1 MPPRSLQTAAL
12 GMKTQ
17 QTSIDNIANN
27 LANAN
32 TTGFKR
38 SRAVFQDLLY
48 QNVQASG
55 EGETDAGSS
64 PSELQ
69 IGHGSTAVATVRNF
83 SQGSLDRTGNS
94 LDLAINGGGFFQ
106 VRRPDGTLAYTR
118 DGTFTLSS
126 EGNIVTQT
134 GLQVEPNINV
144 PQDAVEIS
152 VNQEGVV
159 KARLQGENEMIE
171 LGQLELA
178 RFSNANGLRA
188 VGGNLY
194 EQTESSGEPFIGTP
208 GRDGLGTVR
217 QGFLEKGNVEVV
229 QEMTSLIQAQRTYEL
244 NSRMVT
250 TSDEM
255 MQTANNVKR

>member
-12 GMKTQ
+12 GMNAQ
-17 QTSIDNIANN
+17 QTKVDNIANN

-48 QNVQASG
+48 QNVQADG
-55 EGETDAGSS
+55 AGGDNGAE
-64 PSELQ
+64 PAELQ
-69 IGHGSTAVATVRNF
+69 MGHGATTVATVRNF
-83 SQGSLDRTGNS
+83 SQGSFAETGNA
-94 LDLAINGGGFFQ
+94 LNLAINGDGFFQ
-106 VRRPDGTLAYTR
+106 VRRPDGSLAFTR

-134 GLQVEPNINV
+134 GQKVEPNINV
-144 PQDAVEIS
+144 PPDAVEIDI
-152 VNQEGVV
+152 NKEGVV
-159 KARLQGENEMIE
+159 SARLQGEAEMME

-178 RFSNANGLRA
+178 RFSNSNGLRA

-194 EQTESSGEPFIGTP
+194 EQTEASGEPFLGAP
-208 GRDGLGTVR
+208 GRNGMGSVR

-229 QEMTSLIQAQRTYEL
+229 KEMTSLIQAQRTYEL
-244 NSRMVT
+244 NSKMVQ
-250 TSDEM
+250 TSDNM

>member
-12 GMKTQ
+12 GMEAQ

-27 LANAN
+27 LSNAN
-32 TTGFKR
+32 TTGYKR
-38 SRAVFQDLLY
+38 SRVVFQDLLY
-48 QNVQASG
+48 ENVQASA
-55 EGETDAGSS
+55 EGETDGAE
-64 PSELQ
+64 PAELQ
-69 IGHGSTAVATVRNF
+69 IGSGATSVATVRNF
-83 SQGSLDRTGNS
+83 SQGSFSKTGNS
-94 LDLAINGGGFFQ
+94 LDLAINGDGFFQ
-106 VRRPDGTLAYTR
+106 VQRPDGSLAYTR

-134 GLQVEPNINV
+134 GLQVQPNLNV
-144 PQDAVEIS
+144 PPNAVEIS

-159 KARLQGENEMIE
+159 KARLQGESEMVE

-178 RFSNANGLRA
+178 RFSNSGGLRPT
-188 VGGNLY
+188 GGNLY
-194 EQTESSGEPFIGTP
+194 EQTEASGEPFIGTP

-217 QGFLEKGNVEVV
+217 QGFLEKGNVKVV

>member
-12 GMKTQ
+12 GMKAQ
-17 QTSIDNIANN
+17 QTKVDNIANN

-55 EGETDAGSS
+55 EGETGTGEPA
-64 PSELQ
+64 ELQ
-69 IGHGSTAVATVRNF
+69 MGHGATAVATVRNF
-83 SQGSLDRTGNS
+83 SQGGFAETGNS
-94 LDLAINGGGFFQ
+94 LDLAINGDGFFQ
-106 VRRPDGTLAYTR
+106 VRRPDGSIAYTR

-126 EGNIVTQT
+126 DGNIVTQT
-134 GLQVEPNINV
+134 GMQVQPSINV
-144 PQDAVEIS
+144 PPDAVEIA
-152 VNQEGVV
+152 VNKEGVV
-159 KARLQGENEMIE
+159 SARLQGESEMIE

-178 RFSNANGLRA
+178 RFTNAAGLRA
-188 VGGNLY
+188 KGGNLY
-194 EQTESSGEPFIGTP
+194 EQTEASGEPFLGAP
-208 GRDGLGTVR
+208 GRNGMGSVR

-229 QEMTSLIQAQRTYEL
+229 KEMTSLIEAQRTYEL
-244 NSRMVT
+244 NSKMVK
-250 TSDEM
+250 TSDNM

>member
-12 GMKTQ
+12 GMTAQ
-17 QTSIDNIANN
+17 QTKVDNIANN
-27 LANAN
+27 LANAS

-55 EGETDAGSS
+55 EGETGTGEPA
-64 PSELQ
+64 ELQ
-69 IGHGSTAVATVRNF
+69 MGHGSTAVATARNF
-83 SQGSLDRTGNS
+83 SQGGFAETGNS
-94 LDLAINGGGFFQ
+94 LDLALNGDGFFQ
-106 VRRPDGTLAYTR
+106 VRRPDGSIAFTR

-134 GLQVEPNINV
+134 GLEVEPSINV
-144 PQDAVEIS
+144 PPDAVEIA

-159 KARLQGENEMIE
+159 SARLQGESEMIE

-178 RFSNANGLRA
+178 RFSNTAGLRA

-194 EQTESSGEPFIGTP
+194 EQTEASGEPFLGAP
-208 GRDGLGTVR
+208 GRNGMGTVR

-229 QEMTSLIQAQRTYEL
+229 KEMTSLIEAQRTYEL
-244 NSRMVT
+244 NSKMVKA
-250 TSDEM
+250 SDNM

>member
-12 GMKTQ
+12 GMNTQ
-17 QTSIDNIANN
+17 QTRVDNIANN

-48 QNVQASG
+48 QNVQADGAG
-55 EGETDAGSS
+55 EETGAE
-64 PSELQ
+64 PAELQ
-69 IGHGSTAVATVRNF
+69 MGHGSTTVSTMRNF
-83 SQGSLDRTGNS
+83 SQGGFTETGNS
-94 LDLAINGGGFFQ
+94 LNMAINGEGFFQ
-106 VRRPDGTLAYTR
+106 VRRPDGSLAYTR

-134 GLQVEPNINV
+134 GMQVEPNINI
-144 PQDAVEIS
+144 PPDAMEID
-152 VNQEGVV
+152 VNKEGVV
-159 KARLQGENEMIE
+159 SARLQGESEMVE
-171 LGQLELA
+171 LGQIELA
-178 RFSNANGLRA
+178 RFSNENGLRA

-194 EQTESSGEPFIGTP
+194 ERTEASGEPFLGAP
-208 GRDGLGTVR
+208 GRNGMGTVR

-229 QEMTSLIQAQRTYEL
+229 KEMTSLIQAQRTYEL
-244 NSRMVT
+244 NSKMVK
-250 TSDEM
+250 TSDNM

>member
-12 GMKTQ
+12 GMKAQ
-17 QTSIDNIANN
+17 QTKVNNIANN

-48 QNVQASG
+48 QNVQADGAGEDSG
-55 EGETDAGSS
+55 AEPA
-64 PSELQ
+64 ELQ
-69 IGHGSTAVATVRNF
+69 IGHGVTTVATVRNF
-83 SQGSLDRTGNS
+83 SQGSFAETGNA
-94 LDLAINGGGFFQ
+94 LNLAINGDGFFQ
-106 VRRPDGTLAYTR
+106 VRQPDGSLAFTR

-126 EGNIVTQT
+126 DGNIVTQT
-134 GLQVEPNINV
+134 GQQVVPSINV
-144 PQDAVEIS
+144 PPDAVEVDI
-152 VNQEGVV
+152 NKEGVV
-159 KARLQGENEMIE
+159 SARIQGESQMIE

-188 VGGNLY
+188 VGGNMY
-194 EQTESSGEPFIGTP
+194 EQTEASGEPFLGAP
-208 GRDGLGTVR
+208 GRNGMGSVR

-229 QEMTSLIQAQRTYEL
+229 KEMTTLIQAQRTYEL
-244 NSRMVT
+244 NSKMVK
-250 TSDEM
+250 TSDNM

>member
-12 GMKTQ
+12 GMQTQ
-17 QTSIDNIANN
+17 QTSIDNISNN

-32 TTGFKR
+32 TTGYKR
-38 SRAVFQDLLY
+38 SRVVFQDLLY
-48 QNVQASG
+48 ENVQASA
-55 EGETDAGSS
+55 EGETDGAE
-64 PSELQ
+64 PAELQ
-69 IGHGSTAVATVRNF
+69 IGSGATSVATVRNF
-83 SQGSLDRTGNS
+83 SQGSFSKTGNS
-94 LDLAINGGGFFQ
+94 LDLAINGDGFFQ
-106 VRRPDGTLAYTR
+106 VQRPDGSLAYTR

-134 GLQVEPNINV
+134 GLQIQPNMNV
-144 PQDAVEIS
+144 PPNAVEVSI
-152 VNQEGVV
+152 NQEGVV
-159 KARLQGENEMIE
+159 KARLQGESEMVE

-178 RFSNANGLRA
+178 RFTNSAGLRPT
-188 VGGNLY
+188 GGNLY

>member
-12 GMKTQ
+12 GMKAQ
-17 QTSIDNIANN
+17 QTKVNNIANN

-48 QNVQASG
+48 QNVQADGAGEDSG
-55 EGETDAGSS
+55 AEPA
-64 PSELQ
+64 ELQ
-69 IGHGSTAVATVRNF
+69 IGHGVTTVATVRNF
-83 SQGSLDRTGNS
+83 SQGSFAETGNA
-94 LDLAINGGGFFQ
+94 LNLAINGDGFFQ
-106 VRRPDGTLAYTR
+106 VRQPDGSLAFTR

-126 EGNIVTQT
+126 DGNIVTQT
-134 GLQVEPNINV
+134 GQQVVPSINV
-144 PQDAVEIS
+144 PPDAVEVDI
-152 VNQEGVV
+152 NKEGVV
-159 KARLQGENEMIE
+159 SARIQGESQMIE

-188 VGGNLY
+188 VGGNMY
-194 EQTESSGEPFIGTP
+194 EQTEASGEPFLGAP
-208 GRDGLGTVR
+208 GRNGMGTVR

-229 QEMTSLIQAQRTYEL
+229 KEMTTLIQAQRTYEL
-244 NSRMVT
+244 NSKMVK
-250 TSDEM
+250 TSDNM

>member
-12 GMKTQ
+12 GMQTQ
-17 QTSIDNIANN
+17 QTSIDNISNN

-32 TTGFKR
+32 TTGYKR
-38 SRAVFQDLLY
+38 SRVVFQDLMY
-48 QNVQASG
+48 ENVQASA
-55 EGETDAGSS
+55 EGETDGAE
-64 PSELQ
+64 PAELQ
-69 IGHGSTAVATVRNF
+69 IGSGATSVATVRNF
-83 SQGSLDRTGNS
+83 SQGSFSKTGNS
-94 LDLAINGGGFFQ
+94 LDLAINGDGFFQ
-106 VRRPDGTLAYTR
+106 VQRPDGSLAYTR

-134 GLQVEPNINV
+134 GLQVQPNLNV
-144 PQDAVEIS
+144 PPNAVEIS
-152 VNQEGVV
+152 INQEGVV
-159 KARLQGENEMIE
+159 KARLQGETEMVQ

-178 RFSNANGLRA
+178 RFSNSGGLRPT
-188 VGGNLY
+188 GGNLY
-194 EQTESSGEPFIGTP
+194 EQTEASGEPFIGTP

>member
-12 GMKTQ
+12 GMNAQ
-17 QTSIDNIANN
+17 QTKVDNIANN

-48 QNVQASG
+48 QNVQADG
-55 EGETDAGSS
+55 AGGDNGAE
-64 PSELQ
+64 PAELQ
-69 IGHGSTAVATVRNF
+69 MGHGATTVATVRNF
-83 SQGSLDRTGNS
+83 SQGSFAETGNA
-94 LDLAINGGGFFQ
+94 LNLAINGDGFFQ
-106 VRRPDGTLAYTR
+106 VRRPDGSLAFTR

-134 GLQVEPNINV
+134 GQKVEPNINV
-144 PQDAVEIS
+144 PPDAVEIDI
-152 VNQEGVV
+152 NKEGVV
-159 KARLQGENEMIE
+159 SARLQGEAEMME

-178 RFSNANGLRA
+178 RFSNSNGLRA

-194 EQTESSGEPFIGTP
+194 EQTEASGEPFLGAP
-208 GRDGLGTVR
+208 GRNGMGSVR

-229 QEMTSLIQAQRTYEL
+229 KEMTSLIQAQRTYEL
-244 NSRMVT
+244 NSKMVK
-250 TSDEM
+250 TSDNM

>member
-12 GMKTQ
+12 GMKAQ
-17 QTSIDNIANN
+17 QTKVNNIANN

-38 SRAVFQDLLY
+38 SRVVFKDLLY
-48 QNVQASG
+48 QNVQAGGGG
-55 EGETDAGSS
+55 EGTGAEPA
-64 PSELQ
+64 ELQ
-69 IGHGSTAVATVRNF
+69 MGHGATAVATVRNF
-83 SQGSLDRTGNS
+83 SQGGFTETGNA
-94 LDLAINGGGFFQ
+94 LHMAINGDGFFQ
-106 VRRPDGTLAYTR
+106 VRRSDGSIAYTR

-134 GLQVEPNINV
+134 GLQVQPNINV
-144 PQDAVEIS
+144 PPDAVEID
-152 VNQEGVV
+152 VNKKGVV
-159 KARLQGENEMIE
+159 SARLQGESEMIE

-178 RFSNANGLRA
+178 RFSNTAGLRP

-194 EQTESSGEPFIGTP
+194 EQTEASGEPFLGAP
-208 GRDGLGTVR
+208 GRNGMGNVR

-229 QEMTSLIQAQRTYEL
+229 KEMTSLIQAQRTYEL
-244 NSRMVT
+244 NSKMVK
-250 TSDEM
+250 TSDNM

>member
-12 GMKTQ
+12 GMNAQ
-17 QTSIDNIANN
+17 QTKVDNIANN

-48 QNVQASG
+48 QNVQADG
-55 EGETDAGSS
+55 AGGDNGAE
-64 PSELQ
+64 PAELQ
-69 IGHGSTAVATVRNF
+69 MGHGATTVATVRNF
-83 SQGSLDRTGNS
+83 SQGSFAETGNA
-94 LDLAINGGGFFQ
+94 LNLAINGDGFFQ
-106 VRRPDGTLAYTR
+106 VRRPDGSLAFTR

-126 EGNIVTQT
+126 DGNIVTQT
-134 GLQVEPNINV
+134 GLRVQPGINV
-144 PQDAVEIS
+144 PPDAVEIDI
-152 VNQEGVV
+152 NKEGVV
-159 KARLQGENEMIE
+159 SARLQGEAEMIE

-178 RFSNANGLRA
+178 RFSNSNGLRA

-194 EQTESSGEPFIGTP
+194 EQTKASGEPFLGAP
-208 GRDGLGTVR
+208 GRNGMGTVR

-229 QEMTSLIQAQRTYEL
+229 KEMTSLIQAQRTYEL
-244 NSRMVT
+244 NSKMVQ
-250 TSDEM
+250 TSDSM

>member
-12 GMKTQ
+12 GMQTQ

-27 LANAN
+27 LSNAN
-32 TTGFKR
+32 TTGYKR
-38 SRAVFQDLLY
+38 SRVVFQDLLY
-48 QNVQASG
+48 ENVQASA
-55 EGETDAGSS
+55 EGQTDGAE
-64 PSELQ
+64 PAELQ
-69 IGHGSTAVATVRNF
+69 IGSGTTAVATVRNF
-83 SQGSLDRTGNS
+83 SQGSFSKTGNS
-94 LDLAINGGGFFQ
+94 LDLAINGDGFFQ
-106 VRRPDGTLAYTR
+106 VQQPDGSLAYTR

-134 GLQVEPNINV
+134 GLKVQPNINV
-144 PQDAVEIS
+144 PPNAVEIS
-152 VNQEGVV
+152 IDQEGTV
-159 KARLQGENEMIE
+159 KARLQGESEMVE
-171 LGQLELA
+171 LGQMELA
-178 RFSNANGLRA
+178 RFPNSAGLRPQ
-188 VGGNLY
+188 GGNLY

-208 GRDGLGTVR
+208 GRGGLGNVR
-217 QGFLEKGNVEVV
+217 QGFLEKGNVKVV

>member
-1 MPPRSLQTAAL
+1 MQA
-12 GMKTQ
+12 Q
-17 QTSIDNIANN
+17 QTSIDNISNN

-32 TTGFKR
+32 TTGYKR
-38 SRAVFQDLLY
+38 SRVVFQDLLY
-48 QNVQASG
+48 ENVQASA
-55 EGETDAGSS
+55 EGETDGAE
-64 PSELQ
+64 PAELQ
-69 IGHGSTAVATVRNF
+69 IGSGATSVATVRNF
-83 SQGSLDRTGNS
+83 SQGSFSKTGNS
-94 LDLAINGGGFFQ
+94 LDLAINGDGFFQ
-106 VRRPDGTLAYTR
+106 VQRPDGSLAYTR

-134 GLQVEPNINV
+134 GLQVQPNLNV
-144 PQDAVEIS
+144 PPNAVEIA

-159 KARLQGENEMIE
+159 KARLQGESEMVQ

-178 RFSNANGLRA
+178 RFSNSGGLRPT
-188 VGGNLY
+188 GGNLY
-194 EQTESSGEPFIGTP
+194 EQTEASGEPFIGTP

>member
-12 GMKTQ
+12 GMQAQ
-17 QTSIDNIANN
+17 QTKVDNIANN

-48 QNVQASG
+48 QNVQAAG
-55 EGETDAGSS
+55 EGESTGGEPA
-64 PSELQ
+64 ELQ
-69 IGHGSTAVATVRNF
+69 MGHGVTTVASVRNF
-83 SQGSLDRTGNS
+83 SQGSFAETGNA
-94 LDLAINGGGFFQ
+94 LNLAINGDGFFQ
-106 VRRPDGTLAYTR
+106 VRRPDGSLAFTR

-144 PQDAVEIS
+144 PPDAVEIDI
-152 VNQEGVV
+152 NKEGVV
-159 KARLQGENEMIE
+159 SARLQGESQMIE

-178 RFSNANGLRA
+178 RFSNTNGLRA

-194 EQTESSGEPFIGTP
+194 EQTEASGQPFLGAP
-208 GRDGLGTVR
+208 GRNGMGTVR

-229 QEMTSLIQAQRTYEL
+229 KEMTSLIQAQRTYEL
-244 NSRMVT
+244 NSKMVK
-250 TSDEM
+250 TSDNM

>member
-12 GMKTQ
+12 GMNTQ
-17 QTSIDNIANN
+17 QTRVDNIANN

-48 QNVQASG
+48 QNVQADGAG
-55 EGETDAGSS
+55 EETGAE

-69 IGHGSTAVATVRNF
+69 MGHGSTTVATMRNF
-83 SQGSLDRTGNS
+83 SQGGFSKTGNS
-94 LDLAINGGGFFQ
+94 LNMAINGDGFFQ
-106 VRRPDGTLAYTR
+106 VRRPDGSLAYTR

-134 GLQVEPNINV
+134 GQQVEPNINV
-144 PQDAVEIS
+144 PPDAVEID
-152 VNQEGVV
+152 VNKQGVV
-159 KARLQGENEMIE
+159 SARLQGESEMIE

-178 RFSNANGLRA
+178 RFSNKNGLRA
-188 VGGNLY
+188 IGGNLY
-194 EQTESSGEPFIGTP
+194 EQTEASGEPFLGAP
-208 GRDGLGTVR
+208 GRNGMGTVR
-217 QGFLEKGNVEVV
+217 QGYLEKGNVEVV
-229 QEMTSLIQAQRTYEL
+229 KEMTSLIQAQRTYEL
-244 NSRMVT
+244 NSKMVK
-250 TSDEM
+250 TSDNM

>member
-12 GMKTQ
+12 GMNTQ
-17 QTSIDNIANN
+17 QTRVDNIANN

-48 QNVQASG
+48 QNVQADG
-55 EGETDAGSS
+55 EGEGTGAE
-64 PSELQ
+64 PAELQ
-69 IGHGSTAVATVRNF
+69 MGHGSTTVATMRNF
-83 SQGSLDRTGNS
+83 SQGGFAETGNS
-94 LDLAINGGGFFQ
+94 LNMAINGDGFFQ
-106 VRRPDGTLAYTR
+106 VRRPDGSLAFTR

-126 EGNIVTQT
+126 DGNIVTQT
-134 GLQVEPNINV
+134 GMQVEPNINV
-144 PQDAVEIS
+144 PPDAMEID
-152 VNQEGVV
+152 VDKEGVV
-159 KARLQGENEMIE
+159 SARLQGESEMIE

-178 RFSNANGLRA
+178 RFSNKNGLRA

-194 EQTESSGEPFIGTP
+194 EQTEASGEPFLGAP
-208 GRDGLGTVR
+208 GRNGMGSVR

-229 QEMTSLIQAQRTYEL
+229 KEMTSLIQAQRTYEL
-244 NSRMVT
+244 NSKMVK
-250 TSDEM
+250 TSDNM

>member
-12 GMKTQ
+12 GMKAQ
-17 QTSIDNIANN
+17 QTKVDNIANN

-48 QNVQASG
+48 QNVQADGAGEDSG
-55 EGETDAGSS
+55 AEPA
-64 PSELQ
+64 ELQ
-69 IGHGSTAVATVRNF
+69 IGHGATTVATVRNF
-83 SQGSLDRTGNS
+83 SQGSFAETGNA
-94 LDLAINGGGFFQ
+94 LNLAINGDGFFQ
-106 VRRPDGTLAYTR
+106 VRQPDGSLAFTR

-126 EGNIVTQT
+126 DGNIVTQT
-134 GLQVEPNINV
+134 GQQVVPSINV
-144 PQDAVEIS
+144 PPDAVEIDI
-152 VNQEGVV
+152 NKEGVV
-159 KARLQGENEMIE
+159 SARIQGESRMVE

-188 VGGNLY
+188 MGGNMY
-194 EQTESSGEPFIGTP
+194 EQTEASGEPFLGAP
-208 GRDGLGTVR
+208 GRNGMGTVR

-229 QEMTSLIQAQRTYEL
+229 KEMTSLIQAQRTYEL
-244 NSRMVT
+244 NSKMVK
-250 TSDEM
+250 TSDNM